1 MTSWTRTRMTRF
13 APKDFLLVFLGGA
26 LGALLRYLVGGVLE
40 LTLGATNAG
49 SISLLIV
56 NVVGAAF
63 LGYTTT
69 NPRFASEDQRSFW
82 SAGFC
87 GGFTTMSSLAFIVHE
102 SSPVSGLLYAFAS
115 LAVSLLILNILRDK
129 AKS

>member
-1 MTSWTRTRMTRF
+1 MQI
-13 APKDFLLVFLGGA
+13 LLVA
-26 LGALLRYLVGGVLE
+26 LGGVLGSLMRWQIIE
-40 LTLGATNAG
+40 ALSTLTLGVF
-49 SISLLIV
+49 LV
-56 NVVGAAF
+56 NQ
-63 LGYTTT
+63 LGVLV
-69 NPRFASEDQRSFW
+69 
-82 SAGFC
+82 AGFLAYRMKTTEYQRLFWITGFA

>member
-1 MTSWTRTRMTRF
+1 MTLLQI
-13 APKDFLLVFLGGA
+13 LLVA
-26 LGALLRYLVGGVLE
+26 LGGVLGSLMRWQIIE
-40 LTLGATNAG
+40 ALSTLTLGVF
-49 SISLLIV
+49 LV
-56 NVVGAAF
+56 NQ
-63 LGYTTT
+63 LGVLV
-69 NPRFASEDQRSFW
+69 
-82 SAGFC
+82 AGFVAYRMKTTEYQRLFWVTGFA

>member
-1 MTSWTRTRMTRF
+1 VQI
-13 APKDFLLVFLGGA
+13 LLVA
-26 LGALLRYLVGGVLE
+26 LGGVLGSLARWQFIE
-40 LTLGATNAG
+40 VLSTLTLGVF
-49 SISLLIV
+49 LV
-56 NVVGAAF
+56 NQ
-63 LGYTTT
+63 LGVLV
-69 NPRFASEDQRSFW
+69 
-82 SAGFC
+82 AGFLAYRMKTTEYQRLFWITGFA